1 MKKSIGLAAAALTA
15 LAVIATVPAYA
26 GPPTDRPAPGT
37 GPRATTVATAP
48 LSDAEKTDIA
58 LMRDEERLAK
68 ELYEAFGE
76 KWAVDAFTRIA
87 SSEQRHFDA
96 MGTIITR
103 YRLPDP
109 AADAEVGTYSNP
121 ELQKLW
127 DDWYARGM
135 ESKKAAI
142 AVGVE
147 LETRDIADLKA
158 AIETSDNPDLDRV
171 YANLL
176 RGSENHLKAFEA
188 LARGETRGPGR
199 DRGPGARPMKHQNC
213 PNR

>member
-37 GPRATTVATAP
+37 GPRTTTVATAP

-87 SSEQRHFDA
+87 SSEQRHFAA
-96 MGTIITR
+96 MGT
-103 YRLPDP
+103 
-109 AADAEVGTYSNP
+109 
-121 ELQKLW
+121 
-127 DDWYARGM
+127 
-135 ESKKAAI
+135 
-142 AVGVE
+142 VGVE

-158 AIETSDNPDLDRV
+158 AIETSDTPDLDRV